1 LSAANAEAMTTVFGD
16 NYAFTDSTFYGLVT
30 PQALTLQPRSYGSF
44 RHAGEEAG
52 WSRLYGGI
60 HYRQSIEVGFW
71 QGKKVAANINNKLK
85 FLKDE

>member
-1 LSAANAEAMTTVFGD
+1 MGFPS
-16 NYAFTDSTFYGLVT
+16 
-30 PQALTLQPRSYGSF
+30 RSYNSF
-44 RHAGEEAG
+44 RAIAEEAG
-52 WSRLYGGI
+52 LSRLYAGI